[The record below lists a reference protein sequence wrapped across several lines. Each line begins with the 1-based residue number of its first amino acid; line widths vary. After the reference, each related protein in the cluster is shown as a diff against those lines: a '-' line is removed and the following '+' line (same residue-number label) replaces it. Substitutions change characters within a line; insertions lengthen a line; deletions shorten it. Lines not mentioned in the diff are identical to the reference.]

1 MDRFLVRKRPADAGG
16 LKQISILFGSSKWKQ
31 FRIDMELYGFL
42 CICICI
48 CVYVYDMYLCIYMYM
63 LDMHVYIYI
72 FIYRQII
79 YVYIYMRISHTH
91 TSRICVTSISPRISG
106 T

>member
-31 FRIDMELYGFL
+31 FRIDMELYDFL

-72 FIYRQII
+72 YIPANHLCI
-79 YVYIYMRISHTH
+79 YIYAYITYTYITHMRS
-91 TSRICVTSISPRISG
+91 
-106 T
+106 